1 MVAKIKINR
10 FMYNLLIEKKQD
22 GFSVTEARDAIL
34 SYDNGLEDINQAR
47 KVIYRQI
54 LSFLGKGWLRDTG
67 EGRNKQYW
75 VTDTFKQLSVEPRS
89 SGKGADLKVETEL
102 KPVTKVTMGIDQLFR
117 EKSQYEGELSITLGE
132 VEELRSLI
140 ERFPEKSH
148 EWTPLLN
155 EAKERSATLLGRIN
169 ALGKVLKHDAKA
181 AKQC

>member
-10 FMYNLLIEKKQD
+10 FMYNLLIEKKLD

-34 SYDNGLEDINQAR
+34 SYDSSLEDTNQAR

-67 EGRNKQYW
+67 EGHNKHYW
-75 VTDTFKQLSVEPRS
+75 VTDTFKQLPVEPRS
-89 SGKGADLKVETEL
+89 GIKSADLNEEKEF
-102 KPVTKVTMGIDQLFR
+102 KSATKATMGFDQLFK

-140 ERFPEKSH
+140 ERFPKKAR
-148 EWTPLLN
+148 EWTPFFI

-169 ALGKVLKHDAKA
+169 ALEKVLKHDAKA
-181 AKQC
+181 VSKC

>member
-10 FMYNLLIEKKQD
+10 FMYNLLIEKKLD

-34 SYDNGLEDINQAR
+34 YYDSSLEDTNQAR

-54 LSFLGKGWLRDTG
+54 LLFLGKNWLRDTG
-67 EGRNKQYW
+67 EGHNKQYW
-75 VTDTFKQLSVEPRS
+75 VTDIFKQLPVEPRS
-89 SGKGADLKVETEL
+89 DRKGTDLKEVKEFKPATKETME
-102 KPVTKVTMGIDQLFR
+102 MDQLFK

-140 ERFPEKSH
+140 ERFPKKAR
-148 EWTPLLN
+148 EWTPFLN

-169 ALGKVLKHDAKA
+169 ALEKVLKIDTKA
-181 AKQC
+181 TS